1 MQGDRAVSA
10 ARGALLLLLGCTRV
24 AAPPAHAAAPAAARG
39 PARFPDEPPWRSL
52 LANSLPMP
60 LRALSAMSADAAAVV
75 AEGGAFVL
83 RGEQVTEVCDEATD
97 DGAALVDVAAD
108 QGRVWV
114 LGLQDRSVHAWRAN
128 AEGVCVA
135 LPSPGRTLNANAAPR
150 VRARDGR
157 VWVWAPEGPL
167 WRSDDG
173 GASWITLPALPPAS
187 RLRDVF
193 AGPDGATWAS
203 VSSADASD
211 PRHPALYRGR
221 VVRLDEGPVAR
232 WVTVADDRA
241 LPVALSAR
249 RDGGWALADGVEWLG
264 LERSGAPR
272 DARPLA
278 WSRGVSDAPAVLAD
292 AGDGR
297 FFASAGRHLLLADE
311 RGVRA
316 LGVLP
321 GSQLALALDVSPD
334 GALWAS
340 NLHSL
345 WQLDARGV
353 WRDRARR
360 PWSAHGILDARAR
373 GPYAAVALDVG
384 QLVVRAPDSARWTA
398 HELPAAL
405 GRAVTLGINAGGAV
419 LALCERG
426 AVLGDARGL
435 TTVDA
440 PTERGAMEETPSVHA
455 SGDRWIIL
463 RGGVWTSDD
472 EGASWRPRLGAR
484 DGAATPRPITVL
496 TVVAGRALA
505 LDEEFNLWR
514 SDDAAATWR
523 RVSSST
529 PWPSAEPPRWNSAR
543 PLLAWDGRRR
553 VALLARNLL
562 AVSDD
567 GGATWESRS
576 VDALSAALALRDD
589 GTVFIAARRTAGVG
603 RACDSGQGV
612 ALMAG
617 DLRGIGLVRD
627 GCEHLGDVITLD
639 ADEGTAFSVR
649 RDGAAWVGRFDALPD
664 ATAPRIY

>member
-1 MQGDRAVSA
+1 VSA
-10 ARGALLLLLGCTRV
+10 ARAAVLVLLGCARMQATATR
-24 AAPPAHAAAPAAARG
+24 ATPPAEPGAAARV
-39 PARFPDEPPWRSL
+39 ADAPPWRSL

-60 LRALSAMSADAAAVV
+60 LRAMSAVSADTAAVIS
-75 AEGGAFVL
+75 ESGAFLL
-83 RGEQVTEVCDEATD
+83 RGDAVTPICEEATD
-97 DGAALVDVAAD
+97 DGAALVDVAAER
-108 QGRVWV
+108 GSVWV
-114 LGLQDRSVHAWRAN
+114 LGLQDRGVLAWRAS
-128 AEGVCVA
+128 ADGACVA
-135 LPSPGRTLNANAAPR
+135 LPSPGRTLTANSIPR
-150 VRARDGR
+150 VRARGGH

-167 WRSDDG
+167 WRSDDA
-173 GASWITLPALPPAS
+173 GARWTALPALPPSS

-193 AGPDGATWAS
+193 AGPEGATWAS
-203 VSSADASD
+203 VSSADTSD
-211 PRHPALYRGR
+211 PRHPSLYRGR
-221 VVRLDEGPVAR
+221 VARLDEGSPPR
-232 WVTVADDRA
+232 WITVADDRA

-249 RDGGWALADGVEWLG
+249 RDGRWALADGVEWLEI
-264 LERSGAPR
+264 ERSGAPR
-272 DARPLA
+272 AAHPLA
-278 WSRGVSDAPAVLAD
+278 WSRGVSDAPAVLTD

-297 FFASAGRHLLLADE
+297 FFGSAGRQLLLADD

-316 LGVLP
+316 LGLLP
-321 GSQLALALDVSPD
+321 GSQLALALDASPD
-334 GALWAS
+334 GALWAT

-345 WQLDARGV
+345 WQLDARGG
-353 WRDRARR
+353 WRDRTQR
-360 PWSAHGILDARAR
+360 PWSAHGIIDARAR
-373 GPYAAVALDVG
+373 GPFAAVATDGG
-384 QLVVRAPDSARWTA
+384 QLLVREPDRARWVA
-398 HELPAAL
+398 QDLPASL
-405 GRAVTLGINAGGAV
+405 GRAVALGINASGAV

-435 TTVDA
+435 AAVDA
-440 PTERGAMEETPSVHA
+440 PVERGAMEETPSVHA
-455 SGDRWIIL
+455 SGDRWVIL

-484 DGAATPRPITVL
+484 EGAAATRPITAL
-496 TVVAGRALA
+496 AVVAGRAIA
-505 LDEEFNLWR
+505 LDEEFSLWR

-523 RVSSST
+523 RASSST

-543 PLLAWDGRRR
+543 PLLAWDGRQR

-617 DLRGIGLVRD
+617 DLRGVALVRD
-627 GCEHLGDVITLD
+627 GCEHLGDVISLN

-649 RDGAAWVGRFDALPD
+649 RDGAAWIGSFATLPD
-664 ATAPRIY
+664 PTAPRIY

>member
-1 MQGDRAVSA
+1 MKA
-10 ARGALLLLLGCTRV
+10 ARVAVLVLLGCTR
-24 AAPPAHAAAPAAARG
+24 ALAPTTRAAAPVEASGAARLT
-39 PARFPDEPPWRSL
+39 DDPPWRSL

-60 LRALSAMSADAAAVV
+60 LRALSAMSADAAAVIS
-75 AEGGAFVL
+75 EGGAFVL
-83 RGEQVTEVCDEATD
+83 RGDRVTEVCDEATD
-97 DGAALVDVAAD
+97 NGAALVDVAAE
-108 QGRVWV
+108 RETLWV
-114 LGLQDRSVHAWRAN
+114 LGLQDRNVLAWRAN
-128 AEGVCVA
+128 AEGECVA
-135 LPSPGRTLNANAAPR
+135 LPSPGRTLTSNAAPR

-167 WRSDDG
+167 WRSGDG
-173 GASWITLPALPPAS
+173 GARWTALPELPPS
-187 RLRDVF
+187 TRIRDVF
-193 AGPDGATWAS
+193 PGPDGSTWAS

-211 PRHPALYRGR
+211 PRHPSLYRGR
-221 VVRLDEGPVAR
+221 VVRLDDAPAAR

-249 RDGGWALADGVEWLG
+249 RGGGWALADGVEWLEI
-264 LERSGAPR
+264 ERSGAPR
-272 DARPLA
+272 EARPLA
-278 WSRGVSDAPAVLAD
+278 WSRGVADAPAVLTD

-297 FFASAGRHLLLADE
+297 FFGSAGRQLLLADDH
-311 RGVRA
+311 GVRA

-321 GSQLALALDVSPD
+321 GSQLALALDASPD

-345 WQLDARGV
+345 WQLDGRGV

-373 GPYAAVALDVG
+373 GPYAAVATDVG
-384 QLVVRAPDSARWTA
+384 QLVVREPVTARWA
-398 HELPAAL
+398 AQELPASL
-405 GRAVTLGINAGGAV
+405 GRAVTLGINASGAV

-435 TTVDA
+435 TTLDA
-440 PTERGAMEETPSVHA
+440 PAERGAMEETPSVHA
-455 SGDRWIIL
+455 AGDRWIIL

-472 EGASWRPRLGAR
+472 EGATWRPRLGAR
-484 DGAATPRPITVL
+484 EGAASTRPITAL
-496 TVVAGRALA
+496 SVVGGRALA

-514 SDDAAATWR
+514 SDDAAATWQR
-523 RVSSST
+523 ASSSP

-567 GGATWESRS
+567 GGAHWESRS

-617 DLRGIGLVRD
+617 DLRGVGLVRD
-627 GCEHLGDVITLD
+627 GCEHLGDVITLN
-639 ADEGTAFSVR
+639 AEEATAFSVR
-649 RDGAAWVGRFDALPD
+649 RDGAAWIGRFDALPD